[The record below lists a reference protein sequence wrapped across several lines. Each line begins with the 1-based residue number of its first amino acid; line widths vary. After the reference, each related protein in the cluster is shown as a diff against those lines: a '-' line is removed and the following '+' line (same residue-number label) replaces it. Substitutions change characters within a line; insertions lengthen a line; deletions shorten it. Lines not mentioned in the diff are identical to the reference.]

1 MDTKRLRLKT
11 GATQKEFAQAIG
23 VSEQCVVLWETGKR
37 VPRASSLKRII
48 AYCKEHGIKYLEEL

>member
-11 GATQKEFAQAIG
+11 GATQKEFAKAIG

-48 AYCKEHGIKYLEEL
+48 AYCKEHGINYLEEL